1 MQKLIVE
8 VGYVDGSYSAHI
20 PELPGCVAVGNSLED
35 VQALMT
41 EAVPFHIEGQRASGG
56 EVAALFDGEWE
67 FEYRL
72 TVEAL
77 LNQYSGIFTKAAL
90 SKITGINE
98 RQLWHYASGLRH
110 PRERQRKRIEN
121 GLHTLGA
128 QLSSLS
134 L

>member
-1 MQKLIVE
+1 MQKVIVE
-8 VGYVDGSYSAHI
+8 VGYMDGSYSAHI
-20 PELPGCVAVGNSLED
+20 PELPGCVAAGNSLED

-41 EAVPFHIEGQRASGG
+41 EAVPFHIEGQRTSGG
-56 EVAALFDGEWE
+56 EVPALFDGEWG

>member
-1 MQKLIVE
+1 LN
-8 VGYVDGSYSAHI
+8 GSYSAHI
-20 PELPGCVAVGNSLED
+20 PELPGCVAAGNSLED
-35 VQALMT
+35 VQALLN

-56 EVAALFDGEWE
+56 EVPSLSAGEWE
-67 FEYRL
+67 FEFRL

-98 RQLWHYASGLRH
+98 RQLWHYAAGLRH
-110 PRERQRKRIEN
+110 PRERQRKRIEK